1 MKKNKLTVNQKINKA
16 IKTKK
21 FDSFMD
27 LFDIPVEKKRVTPN
41 NNTINKKS
49 MLNTLHKVK
58 TYTGVSSKYDI
69 DIIYNILPRLNHII
83 DTLCLKFN
91 INKFDNEKI
100 TSETDIKNINS
111 GTDIEKTDIEKTD
124 IEKTDVEKTD
134 VEKTDVEKTDVEK
147 TDVEND
153 EEIKKFIG
161 DCGDV
166 GRRGIS
172 GKNGKL
178 TSKKETDLINNL
190 NKINIVLDKILLK
203 IK

>member
-1 MKKNKLTVNQKINKA
+1 MKKNKLTVNQKINKV
-16 IKTKK
+16 ITTKK

-27 LFDIPVEKKRVTPN
+27 LFDIPVEKKRPMTK
-41 NNTINKKS
+41 NNTMNKKS

-58 TYTGVSSKYDI
+58 TYTGVSSRYDI
-69 DIIYNILPRLNHII
+69 DIINNILPRLNNIT

-91 INKFDNEKI
+91 INNFDNEK
-100 TSETDIKNINS
+100 TYTQ
-111 GTDIEKTDIEKTD
+111 
-124 IEKTDVEKTD
+124 TDVEKTD

-178 TSKKETDLINNL
+178 TSRKETDVINNL

>member
-27 LFDIPVEKKRVTPN
+27 LFDIPVEKKRVMPN

-100 TSETDIKNINS
+100 TPETDIKNINS
-111 GTDIEKTDIEKTD
+111 GTDIEKTDVEKTD
-124 IEKTDVEKTD
+124 IEKIDI
-134 VEKTDVEKTDVEK
+134 EK

-153 EEIKKFIG
+153 EEIKKFLG

-178 TSKKETDLINNL
+178 TSRKETDLINNL

>member
-1 MKKNKLTVNQKINKA
+1 MKKNKLTVNEKINKV
-16 IKTKK
+16 ITTKK

-27 LFDIPVEKKRVTPN
+27 LFDIPVEKKRPMTK
-41 NNTINKKS
+41 NNTMNKKS

-58 TYTGVSSKYDI
+58 TYTGVSSRYDI
-69 DIIYNILPRLNHII
+69 DIINNILPRLNNIT

-91 INKFDNEKI
+91 INNFDNEK
-100 TSETDIKNINS
+100 THTQ
-111 GTDIEKTDIEKTD
+111 
-124 IEKTDVEKTD
+124 TD

-147 TDVEND
+147 TDVENG

-178 TSKKETDLINNL
+178 TSRKETDVINNL